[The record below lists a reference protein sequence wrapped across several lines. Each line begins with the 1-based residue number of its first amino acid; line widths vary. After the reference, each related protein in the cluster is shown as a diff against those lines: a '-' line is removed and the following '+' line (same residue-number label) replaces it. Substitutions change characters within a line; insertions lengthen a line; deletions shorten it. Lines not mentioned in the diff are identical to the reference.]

1 MDLTNLDSSVSH
13 CVMVFVFQLAEGT
26 VLELQQ
32 GSLASSQAMTV
43 GSLA

>member
-1 MDLTNLDSSVSH
+1 MDLTKLDSSACHWVT
-13 CVMVFVFQLAEGT
+13 VFVLQLAEAAT
-26 VLELQQ
+26 LELQR